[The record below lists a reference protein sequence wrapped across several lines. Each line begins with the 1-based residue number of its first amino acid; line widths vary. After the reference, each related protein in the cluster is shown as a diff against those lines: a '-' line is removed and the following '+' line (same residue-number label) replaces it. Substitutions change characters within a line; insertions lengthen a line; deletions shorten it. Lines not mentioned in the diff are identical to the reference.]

1 MDTKGIIK
9 NLIETLINDTKR
21 EVFESMYGINSKF
34 HIRDIGYSDRNKTLY
49 IDGKII
55 LGDIIDESVIDP
67 ELINFL
73 ILDNI
78 KYIYNDVNLN
88 LTISFDV

>member
-1 MDTKGIIK
+1 MDTKSVIK

-34 HIRDIGYSDRNKTLY
+34 QIRDIGYSERNKILY

-55 LGDIIDESVIDP
+55 LGDIIDVSVIDP
-67 ELINFL
+67 DMINFL
-73 ILDNI
+73 VLDNI

>member
-1 MDTKGIIK
+1 MDIKSRFK
-9 NLIETLINDTKR
+9 NLIEILINETKR
-21 EVFESMYGINSKF
+21 EEFESMYGINSKF
-34 HIRDIGYSDRNKTLY
+34 QVRDIGYSERNKTIY

-55 LGDIIDESVIDP
+55 LGDIIDEITTDP
-67 ELINFL
+67 EMINFL

-78 KYIYNDVNLN
+78 KYIYNDTNVN

>member
-1 MDTKGIIK
+1 MDTKGAIK
-9 NLIETLINDTKR
+9 GLIESLINDTKR

-34 HIRDIGYSDRNKTLY
+34 QVRDIGYSDRNKILY
-49 IDGKII
+49 IDAKII
-55 LGDIIDESVIDP
+55 LGDTIDESVIDP
-67 ELINFL
+67 EMINFL

>member
-1 MDTKGIIK
+1 MDTKGTIK
-9 NLIETLINDTKR
+9 SLIESLINDTKR

-34 HIRDIGYSDRNKTLY
+34 QVRDIGYSDRNKILY
-49 IDGKII
+49 IDAKII
-55 LGDIIDESVIDP
+55 LGDTIDESVIDP
-67 ELINFL
+67 EMINFL